1 MMSLPKH
8 IELLHIVKACKR
20 QTMQIEDA
28 AASLKVPDFVIPMLV
43 KKNDDLSIQG
53 NLIVA
58 KRDSTG
64 QGIFILLTFISII
77 IIAGFFGE

>member
-1 MMSLPKH
+1 MSLPKH
-8 IELLHIVKACKR
+8 IELLHIVKACKN

-28 AASLKVPDFVIPMLV
+28 ATHLRVPDFVIPMLV
-43 KKNDDLSIQG
+43 KKNEDLSIQG
-53 NLIVA
+53 DLILA
-58 KRDSTG
+58 KSDSTG

>member
-1 MMSLPKH
+1 MSLPKH
-8 IELLHIVKACKR
+8 IELLHTVKACKN

-28 AASLKVPDFVIPMLV
+28 ATHLKVPDFVIPMLV
-43 KKNDDLSIQG
+43 KKNDDLRIQG
-53 NLIVA
+53 NLILA
-58 KRDSTG
+58 KSDSMG

>member
-1 MMSLPKH
+1 MSLPKH

-77 IIAGFFGE
+77 IITGFFGE

>member
-1 MMSLPKH
+1 MSLPKH
-8 IELLHIVKACKR
+8 IELLHTVKACKN

-28 AASLKVPDFVIPMLV
+28 ATHLKVPDFVIPMLV

-53 NLIVA
+53 NLILA
-58 KRDSTG
+58 KKESTG
-64 QGIFILLTFISII
+64 QAVFMILTFISII